1 MNVRD
6 IKRKRSLYRNIC
18 TVDNAVT
25 DLGAIMKRFVQT
37 GNVPVCNNMIDV
49 YQYGNDDESI
59 DAKRIELGEDA
70 NAVAKNPSDSF
81 TKLTDEELDLIPD
94 APTSFLNIDEYGK
107 YAEESYSAN
116 ERAKSFYRAKQREA
130 EGKSLM
136 SHQQAVGNAVKIAE
150 SLGYK
155 KESVDVNQ

>member
-6 IKRKRSLYRNIC
+6 VKRTRSIYRYIC

-37 GNVPVCNNMIDV
+37 GDVPVSNNLVEV
-49 YQYGNDDESI
+49 YQYGNDDENI
-59 DAKRIELGEDA
+59 DAKRVDMGEDP
-70 NAVAKNPSDSF
+70 NSVAKNPTDSF
-81 TKLTDEELDLIPD
+81 SKLSEEELDLIPD
-94 APTSFLNIDEYGK
+94 APTSFLNIDELGN

-130 EGKSLM
+130 QGKSIM
-136 SHQQAVGNAVKIAE
+136 AQQKAVESAVKTAE
-150 SLGYK
+150 SLGYTK
-155 KESVDVNQ
+155 KAES